1 MSVVKRD
8 GPPIKT
14 STKEFTMYNYDLL
27 ALAAVSNLFF
37 KSKVQKDLYR

>member
-1 MSVVKRD
+1 MVKRK
-8 GPPIKT
+8 GHKTKT

-37 KSKVQKDLYR
+37 KSRVQKDLYR